1 MSNAIGSATVEE
13 QVTKVDSFDGI
24 DIYKIRAEKFKT
36 NSINIF
42 FEDTL
47 KRECATKN
55 ALVPA
60 VLRRGTQNLN
70 TFRDIALYLE
80 ELYGASFDCGVSK
93 KGGRQIIQFYIDHI
107 SDKYTGEKS
116 ELLNKCF
123 SLLFEIITRPILE
136 DGVFRAD
143 YVNQEKENLK
153 KIIEG
158 RINDKM
164 QYSVDRCLEETCK
177 GEPFSIYEYGFIE
190 DLSAID
196 GKNLYEHYKDMLETF
211 PMKVFVAGDIEDSAL
226 KSVIEKLKGLK
237 RSNIKEQV
245 ILPVQKK
252 VDEVRNVTE
261 ALDITQG
268 KLSLGFR
275 TNISSSDKAYYALL
289 VYNSIL
295 GGGIHSKLFQNV
307 REKES
312 LAYYSF
318 SRLEKF
324 KGLMVISCGIE
335 FQNKDKALEII
346 LEQLDE
352 MKKGNIS
359 NYEFNASIKS
369 IHTGLESLK
378 DSQIQMVD
386 FFLSQTVSGTSD
398 TLSSLNEKVK
408 KISRQ
413 EIIDVAQGITLDTV
427 YFLTS
432 QKG

>member
-1 MSNAIGSATVEE
+1 MSNAMVEE
-13 QVTKVDSFDGI
+13 QALRVDSFNGI
-24 DIYKIRAEKFKT
+24 EIYKIRAEKFKT

-47 KRECATKN
+47 KREYATKN

-60 VLRRGTQNLN
+60 VLRRGTQGLK

-93 KGGRQIIQFYIDHI
+93 KGERQIIQFYIDHV

-116 ELLNKCF
+116 ELFQKCF
-123 SLLFEIITRPILE
+123 NLLFEILTQPVVE
-136 DGVFRAD
+136 DGAFKAG
-143 YVNQEKENLK
+143 YMEQEKENLK

-190 DLSAID
+190 DLAAID
-196 GKNLYEHYKDMLETF
+196 GKNLYEHYKNMLETF
-211 PMKVFVAGDIEDSAL
+211 PMKVFVAGDIEDADL
-226 KSVIEKLKGLK
+226 KSVIEKLKGL
-237 RSNIKEQV
+237 RRGNIKELAS
-245 ILPVQKK
+245 LPVQKK
-252 VDEVRNVTE
+252 VDELKNVTE

-275 TNISSSDKAYYALL
+275 TNIPSSDKAYYALL

-324 KGLMVISCGIE
+324 KGLMVVSCGIE
-335 FQNKDKALEII
+335 IQNKDKALEII
-346 LEQLDE
+346 LKQLEE

-359 NYEFNASIKS
+359 NYEFNSSIKS

-378 DSQIQMVD
+378 DSQMQMVD
-386 FFLSQTVSGTSD
+386 FFLSQTISNTND
-398 TLSSLNEKVK
+398 TLGSLIEKVK
-408 KISRQ
+408 KVSRQ
-413 EIIDVAQGITLDTV
+413 DIVDVAQGMALDTV